1 METVSITEGCRP
13 SIVAPGMV
21 AIYNKVVFSHP
32 TIQARRAPI
41 EGMSSVANER
51 YRMRVAAGMT
61 MKLVRRK

>member
-1 METVSITEGCRP
+1 MTEGCKP

-21 AIYNKVVFSHP
+21 AIYINVVFSNP
-32 TIQARRAPI
+32 TMLARATPI
-41 EGMSSVANER
+41 DGISSAANER